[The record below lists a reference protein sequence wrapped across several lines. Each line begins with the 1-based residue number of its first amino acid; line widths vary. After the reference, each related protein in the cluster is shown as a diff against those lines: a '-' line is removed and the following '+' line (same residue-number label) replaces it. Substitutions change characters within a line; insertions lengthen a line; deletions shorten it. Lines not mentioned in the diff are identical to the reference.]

1 VKINDALFGLLLLV
15 LGGWV
20 LVTVQSYPSI
30 PGQKFGPDLF
40 PGLIATVLCVCGGM
54 LVIQGVRTRNGAP
67 WIEAGDWTR
76 SARHVRSVVIL
87 VASVTAYIMGSEA
100 IGFLPLSILTMGL
113 LMVNQRMPLLK
124 SLLLAV
130 ALSLVIHL
138 LFYKLLRVPLPWGW
152 LLPIAW

>member
-1 VKINDALFGLLLLV
+1 MKINDALFGLLLLV

-20 LVTVQSYPSI
+20 LITVQSYPSI

-54 LVIQGVRTRNGAP
+54 LVVQGVKNRNGEP
-67 WIEAGDWTR
+67 WLEAGDWVH

-87 VASVTAYIMGSEA
+87 VASVTAYIFGSET
-100 IGFLPLSILTMGL
+100 IGFLPLSTLTLGL
-113 LMVNQRMPLLK
+113 LMINQRMPLLK

-152 LLPIAW
+152 LMPIAW

>member
-1 VKINDALFGLLLLV
+1 MKINDALFGLLLLA

-20 LVTVQSYPSI
+20 LVTVQGYPSI

-54 LVIQGVRTRNGAP
+54 LVVQGLKNRNGEP
-67 WIEAGDWTR
+67 WLRAGDWVR

-87 VASVTAYIMGSEA
+87 VAAVTTYILASEP
-100 IGFLPLSILTMGL
+100 IGFLPLSTLTLGL
-113 LMVNQRMPLLK
+113 LMVNLRMSWLK
-124 SLLLAV
+124 SLLLAM
-130 ALSLVIHL
+130 ALSLVIHF

-152 LLPIAW
+152 LMPIAW

>member
-1 VKINDALFGLLLLV
+1 MKINDALFGLLLLV

-20 LVTVQSYPSI
+20 LITVQSYPSI

-54 LVIQGVRTRNGAP
+54 LVVQGVKNRNGEP
-67 WIEAGDWTR
+67 WLEAGDWVR

-87 VASVTAYIMGSEA
+87 VASVTVYIFGSET
-100 IGFLPLSILTMGL
+100 IGFLPLSTLTLGL
-113 LMVNQRMPLLK
+113 LMINQRMPLLK

-152 LLPIAW
+152 LMPIAW